1 MIARSD
7 RWWENPRAS
16 DRWWPPIGA
25 RVRYR
30 SYTRADDSKAWFT
43 GKVVFDTLAT
53 SHRVAIRRDGEK
65 KRRVVF
71 RNRTLV
77 ERIDGD

>member
-1 MIARSD
+1 MITMND

-30 SYTRADDSKAWFT
+30 SYTRVHGPKALLT

-53 SHRVAIRRDGEK
+53 RHRVAIRRDGEK

-71 RNRTLV
+71 RHRTLV
-77 ERIDGD
+77 EVIDIG